1 MSLFNN
7 IKLFL
12 KRKLFYI
19 LVILII
25 LSFTIFVKAISVY
38 LQLFILAVY
47 FYFLILSILISKK
60 YAEISK
66 AEPFPKNPPTVA
78 VVTYAFGNWTPIKKT
93 ITQLKKLKYPIPF
106 NIYVITDGTCTFLKG
121 DKQVKPILI
130 DKKYFVKSKKN
141 LKSVIINQGLKHIT
155 EENIFEVDGDTIPER
170 NALMN
175 MTGSLK
181 GDVGIVVGVIG
192 VTNTKKFVEKIQTIE
207 YNFSFGLPRMVLT
220 SMGSLDIGT
229 GALCLFKRKD
239 FLAVG
244 GYNEHNITE
253 DKDLA
258 YKLIDRGKTIHFV
271 VDAKAKTEVPDTWKK
286 YYIQRIRWARGG
298 IDTTNRYL
306 SFLFNKKLGIFGYYL
321 PYSLFILIMSM
332 ALIFRSVYNIVV
344 NFFEYSYYHLL
355 NIIQYGIVWGDI
367 TINLSNLFNVNSII
381 IILFVSLLVS
391 IYFMGLSF
399 KYTNHKLD
407 SSYILP
413 IIFLLLIYG
422 FIIIMINIISIV
434 QELFEVH
441 SKWN

>member
-1 MSLFNN
+1 MSLLDN
-7 IKLFL
+7 IKSFL
-12 KRKLFYI
+12 KQKLFYI
-19 LVILII
+19 LVVLII
-25 LSFTIFVKAISVY
+25 LSFTFFVKSMSIY
-38 LQLFILAVY
+38 LQMFILAVY

-60 YAEISK
+60 YAEVSK
-66 AEPFPKNPPTVA
+66 AEPFPEKPPSVA
-78 VVTYAFGNWTPIKKT
+78 VVTYAFNNWTPIKKT

-106 NIYVITDGTCTFLKG
+106 KIYVITDGTCTFLKG

-130 DKKYFVKSKKN
+130 DKKYFIKGKKN
-141 LKSVIINQGLKHIT
+141 LKSVIINQGLKQIT

-181 GDVGIVVGVIG
+181 GDVGMVVGVIG
-192 VTNTKKFVEKIQTIE
+192 VTNSNNFVEKVQTIE

-220 SMGSLDIGT
+220 AMGSLDIGT
-229 GALCLFKRKD
+229 GAMCLFKRKD

-258 YKLIDRGKTIHFV
+258 YKLIDRGKKIHFV
-271 VDAKAKTEVPDTWKK
+271 VDAKAKTEVPNTWKK
-286 YYIQRIRWARGG
+286 YYIQRIRWGRGG

-321 PYSLFILIMSM
+321 PYSLFVLIMSM
-332 ALIFRSVYNIVV
+332 ALIFRATYNIVA
-344 NFFEYSYYHLL
+344 NFIEYSYYHIL
-355 NIIQYGIVWGDI
+355 NFIQYGVVWGDI
-367 TINLSNLFNVNSII
+367 TINLSNLLNVNSII
-381 IILFVSLLVS
+381 IILFVSLLIS

-413 IIFLLLIYG
+413 IIFLLLVYG
-422 FIIIMINIISIV
+422 FIIIMINIISVV
-434 QELFEVH
+434 QELFEVQ
-441 SKWN
+441 SKWS

>member
-1 MSLFNN
+1 MSVLDK
-7 IKLFL
+7 IKSFL

-19 LVILII
+19 IIILII
-25 LSFTIFVKAISVY
+25 LAFTFFVKSINIY

-60 YAEISK
+60 YAAVSK
-66 AEPFPKNPPTVA
+66 AEPFPEKPPSVA
-78 VVTYAFGNWTPIKKT
+78 VVTYAFNNWKPIKKT

-121 DKQVKPILI
+121 DKRVKPIVI
-130 DKKYFVKSKKN
+130 DKKYFVKGKKN
-141 LKSVIINQGLKHIT
+141 LKSVIINQGLKHIK
-155 EENIFEVDGDTIPER
+155 EENIFEVDGDTIPEKD
-170 NALMN
+170 ALMN

-181 GDVGIVVGVIG
+181 GDVGMVVGVIG
-192 VTNTKKFVEKIQTIE
+192 VTNSNNFVEKVQTIE

-220 SMGSLDIGT
+220 AMGSLDIGT

-258 YKLIDRGKTIHFV
+258 YKLIDKGKKIHFV

-286 YYIQRIRWARGG
+286 YYVQRIRWARGG

-321 PYSLFILIMSM
+321 PYSLFVLIMSM
-332 ALIFRSVYNIVV
+332 ALIFRSLYNIIA
-344 NFFEYSYYHLL
+344 NFLNYSYYHFM
-355 NIIQYGIVWGDI
+355 NFIQYGIVWGDF

-381 IILFVSLLVS
+381 IILFVSLLLS

-413 IIFLLLIYG
+413 IIFLMMVYG
-422 FIIIMINIISIV
+422 FIIIMINIISVV
-434 QELFEVH
+434 QELFEVQ

>member
-1 MSLFNN
+1 MAFLNN
-7 IKLFL
+7 IKSFL

-60 YAEISK
+60 YSEISK
-66 AEPFPKNPPTVA
+66 AEPFPENPPTVA

-93 ITQLKKLKYPIPF
+93 INQLKKLKYPIPF

-130 DKKYFVKSKKN
+130 DKKYFIKSKKN

-155 EENIFEVDGDTIPER
+155 EENIFEVDGDTLPER

-181 GDVGIVVGVIG
+181 GNVGIVVGVIG

-239 FLAVG
+239 FLTVG

-258 YKLIDRGKTIHFV
+258 YKLMDRGKTIHFV

-306 SFLFNKKLGIFGYYL
+306 YFLFNKKLGIFGYYL

-332 ALIFRSVYNIVV
+332 ALIFRSVYNIIV

-355 NIIQYGIVWGDI
+355 NFIQYGIVWGDI
-367 TINLSNLFNVNSII
+367 TINLSNILNVNSII

-422 FIIIMINIISIV
+422 FIIIMINIISII

-441 SKWN
+441 SKWS

>member
-1 MSLFNN
+1 MFLFNN
-7 IKLFL
+7 IKSFL

-25 LSFTIFVKAISVY
+25 LSFTIFVKTISVY

-66 AEPFPKNPPTVA
+66 AEPFPKTPPTVA

-93 ITQLKKLKYPIPF
+93 ISQLKKLKYPIPF

-121 DKQVKPILI
+121 DKQVKPIVI
-130 DKKYFVKSKKN
+130 DKKYFIKSKKN
-141 LKSVIINQGLKHIT
+141 LKSVIINQGLKNIT
-155 EENIFEVDGDTIPER
+155 EENIFEVDGDTTPER

-181 GDVGIVVGVIG
+181 GNVGIVVGVIG

-332 ALIFRSVYNIVV
+332 ALIFRSVYNIIV

-355 NIIQYGIVWGDI
+355 NFIQYGIVWGDI
-367 TINLSNLFNVNSII
+367 TINLSNLLNVNSII

-413 IIFLLLIYG
+413 IVFLLMIYG

-434 QELFEVH
+434 QELFEVQ
-441 SKWN
+441 SKWS

>member
-7 IKLFL
+7 IKSFFR
-12 KRKLFYI
+12 RKLFYI
-19 LVILII
+19 LVILAI
-25 LSFTIFVKAISVY
+25 LIFTFFVKSMSIY

-47 FYFLILSILISKK
+47 LYFLILSILISKK
-60 YAEISK
+60 YSEVSK
-66 AEPFPKNPPTVA
+66 AEPFPDKTPTVA

-155 EENIFEVDGDTIPER
+155 EENIFEVDGDTIPEKD
-170 NALMN
+170 ALMK

-181 GDVGIVVGVIG
+181 GNVGIVVGVIG
-192 VTNTKKFVEKIQTIE
+192 VTNTKKFVEKIQAIE

-258 YKLIDRGKTIHFV
+258 YKLIDRGQTIHFV

-332 ALIFRSVYNIVV
+332 ALIFRSVYNIIKDSV
-344 NFFEYSYYHLL
+344 EYAYYHLL
-355 NIIQYGIVWGDI
+355 NYIHYGIEWGDI
-367 TINLSNLFNVNSII
+367 TINFSNIFNVNSII
-381 IILFVSLLVS
+381 IILFISLLIS

-399 KYTNHKLD
+399 RYTNHKLD
-407 SSYILP
+407 YSYILP
-413 IIFLLLIYG
+413 IIFLLMVYG

-441 SKWN
+441 SKWS